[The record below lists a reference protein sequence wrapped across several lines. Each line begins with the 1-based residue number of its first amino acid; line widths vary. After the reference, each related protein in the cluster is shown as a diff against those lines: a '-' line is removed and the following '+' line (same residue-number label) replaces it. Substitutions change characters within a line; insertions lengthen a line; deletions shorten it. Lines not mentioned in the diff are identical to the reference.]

1 MSDAVG
7 PAPQAT
13 EPEAPASNGPTLGSA
28 LRTVAIAAAVGS
40 AVVHFALAPA
50 HLDEQTS
57 HGVFFLVAAWA
68 QLAVAY
74 ALHRFRE
81 RPEPWLAALVVN
93 AGVTVVWLGS
103 RTIGV
108 PETHHSSV
116 GFPDTLC
123 AVLQVTVVVASLVAL
138 QGALARRSF
147 PAVSPFVVGALGVG
161 LAGLVSA
168 SVNPAFSNEGE
179 GYGHQPGEHDM
190 ANMTSD
196 EMAGMDH
203 HGAGATQ
210 QAADDARCDLG
221 FNTTAFNEVAQP
233 GMPHAHSDTTGVDF
247 TIEEWADVFVN
258 PATGMQPE
266 AVVGYLDDNPVLKES
281 ILGGALTHTLSPD
294 PWNALTDEG
303 QCQALAE
310 ELLDA
315 KDVARRFS
323 TVADA
328 EAGGYY
334 KVTPYYPGIAAHYI
348 KPAYLDD
355 TFVLE
360 QPEMLLYDG
369 TEPDSN
375 IVGLSY
381 LINKPGDTEPAEGF
395 TGDNDHYHVHE
406 GLCFKDGVVVA
417 GSTATQEQ
425 CAELGG
431 RKGDGSSGWM
441 SHVWI
446 VPGCESDWGIFSGAN
461 PALEVR
467 GPSPWKSGCGTGKTL
482 DDPLAF
488 ETGGNGPQELA
499 SG

>member
-1 MSDAVG
+1 MSDAAE
-7 PAPQAT
+7 PAAQAT
-13 EPEAPASNGPTLGSA
+13 VPEAPASNGPTLGGT
-28 LRTVAIAAAVGS
+28 LRTVAIGAAIGS
-40 AVVHFALAPA
+40 AIIHFALAPE
-50 HLDEQTS
+50 HLDDKAVD
-57 HGVFFLVAAWA
+57 GVFFFAVAWA
-68 QLAVAY
+68 QVAVAF
-74 ALHRFRE
+74 ALHRFRD
-81 RPEPWLAALVVN
+81 RPEPWLAALIVN
-93 AGVTVVWLGS
+93 AGVTLVWLGS

-108 PETHHSSV
+108 PETHHDSI
-116 GFPDTLC
+116 GFPDGLS
-123 AVLQVTVVVASLVAL
+123 AALQVTVVVASLVSL
-138 QGALARRSF
+138 QGALSRRSV
-147 PAVSPFVVGALGVG
+147 PAVSPFVVGAVGVA

-168 SVNPAFSNEGE
+168 SVSPAFSDGVGGHGHEG
-179 GYGHQPGEHDM
+179 GEHDM
-190 ANMTSD
+190 AG
-196 EMAGMDH
+196 MAGMDH
-203 HGAGATQ
+203 HGSGATQ
-210 QAADDARCDLG
+210 QVADEARCDLG

-233 GMPHAHSDTTGVDF
+233 GMPHAHSDTAGVDF

-258 PATGMQPE
+258 PDSGMQPE
-266 AVVGYLDDNPVLKES
+266 AVVGYLENNPVLKES
-281 ILGGALTHTLSPD
+281 ILGGALTHTLNPD
-294 PWNALTDEG
+294 PWNALTDED
-303 QCQALAE
+303 QCQALEE

-315 KDVARRFS
+315 KDVAREFS

-328 EAGGYY
+328 EAGGYF

-348 KPAYLDD
+348 KPSYLDG

-360 QPEMLLYDG
+360 EPEMLLYDG

-417 GSTATQEQ
+417 GSSATPEE

-446 VPGCESDWGIFSGAN
+446 VPGCESDWGVFSGAN

-467 GPSPWKSGCGTGKTL
+467 GPSPWESGCGTGKTL
-482 DDPLAF
+482 DDPLSF